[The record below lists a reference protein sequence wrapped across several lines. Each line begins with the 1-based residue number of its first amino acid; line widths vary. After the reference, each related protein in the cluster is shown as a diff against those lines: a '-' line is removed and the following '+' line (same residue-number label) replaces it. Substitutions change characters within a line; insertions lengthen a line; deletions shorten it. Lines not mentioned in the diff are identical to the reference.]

1 MTLDILLLA
10 IFLLLVYLGWRSG
23 ATGQAL
29 RVVAAASVVLF
40 TSPVSSLLRGILFPQ
55 KTVVEPLI
63 EVGSMFLATI
73 VIYIG
78 VSLAGWLAIKIMRRT
93 SDTLSAMDHA
103 GGAALGAIKAGL
115 LVYVFGILAVL
126 SQGPLE
132 VIDAEDKLHLRDGHV
147 TAFVSRYNILAP
159 WRFPDVERLERAL
172 RIADYA
178 ESKRRGARQLRKHGE
193 AADFVR
199 REAFQKL
206 LGRESLVEAARQ
218 KNIAL
223 ILADEE
229 ARAFLNED
237 DQIEALRKVDW
248 EDIESELLG
257 DVEPEKK
264 DAPSKEQPEAT
275 SPASE

>member
-1 MTLDILLLA
+1 MRLQYLEISGFKSFPERAKLVFDDGVTAIVELLQTKTPKTKILLLA

-159 WRFPDVERLERAL
+159 WRFPDVERLERAPEL
-172 RIADYA
+172 
-178 ESKRRGARQLRKHGE
+178 GE
-193 AADFVR
+193 ASLR
-199 REAFQKL
+199 RP
-206 LGRESLVEAARQ
+206 RARP
-218 KNIAL
+218 
-223 ILADEE
+223 
-229 ARAFLNED
+229 R
-237 DQIEALRKVDW
+237 VDH
-248 EDIESELLG
+248 
-257 DVEPEKK
+257 
-264 DAPSKEQPEAT
+264 Q
-275 SPASE
+275 